1 MPRPWRVVRL
11 SPSKREAARSR
22 SGWMAAAMGILS
34 QPMSSLLAG
43 KIAVVTGAS
52 SGIGRAI
59 AISFAA
65 EGASVVIADMTEPP
79 VEGGEPTLEIIR
91 RSGGTASFH
100 KTDVGRWEEVDSLIG
115 TTVERHGRLDV
126 MVNNAATYSGT
137 ALLETQLA
145 QWEEVMRVN
154 LTGMFY
160 GCKRAVQQ
168 MITQE
173 PRHEVRGRLIN
184 LGSQQVIVT
193 SPGELPYGVSKAGAI
208 YITRQIAVDY
218 AKHLIVCNCISP
230 GKIVTGKGG
239 LAQDPARLEH
249 QRQRTPWPRFGRPQ
263 DVANAAVFLA
273 SDRASFITGSN
284 LVIDGG
290 WLAG

>member
-1 MPRPWRVVRL
+1 
-11 SPSKREAARSR
+11 
-22 SGWMAAAMGILS
+22 
-34 QPMSSLLAG
+34 MSSLLAG

-59 AISFAA
+59 AISLAG
-65 EGASVVIADMTEPP
+65 EGACVVIADIAEDP
-79 VEGGEPTLEIIR
+79 VEGGEPTLALITR
-91 RSGGTASFH
+91 AGGTASFQ
-100 KTDVGRWEEVDSLIG
+100 KTDVGSWKDVDALVG
-115 TTVERHGRLDV
+115 TAVERYGRLDI

-137 ALLETQLA
+137 ALLQTEAA
-145 QWEEVMRVN
+145 QWEEVLRVN
-154 LTGMFY
+154 LTGMFN

-173 PRHEVRGRLIN
+173 PRQEVRGRVIN
-184 LGSQQVIVT
+184 LGSQQGIV
-193 SPGELPYGVSKAGAI
+193 SCPGDLPYGVSKAGAI

-230 GKIVTGKGG
+230 GKIVTGAGG
-239 LAQDPARLEH
+239 LAKDPARLEY

-263 DVANAAVFLA
+263 DVANAAIFLA
-273 SDRASFITGSN
+273 SDLASFITGSN
-284 LVIDGG
+284 LIIDGG

>member
-1 MPRPWRVVRL
+1 
-11 SPSKREAARSR
+11 
-22 SGWMAAAMGILS
+22 
-34 QPMSSLLAG
+34 MSSLLAG
-43 KIAVVTGAS
+43 KIAVVTGGS

-59 AISFAA
+59 AIGFAG
-65 EGASVVIADMTEPP
+65 EGASVVVADITEQP
-79 VEGGEPTLEIIR
+79 VEGGESTIAIIA
-91 RSGGTASFH
+91 RSGGAASFH
-100 KTDVGRWEEVDSLIG
+100 RTDVGRWEDVDALI
-115 TTVERHGRLDV
+115 TTAVERHGRLDV

-137 ALLETQLA
+137 ALLETQPV

-173 PRHEVRGRLIN
+173 PREEVRGRLIN
-184 LGSQQVIVT
+184 LGSQQGVVT
-193 SPGELPYGVSKAGAI
+193 SPVELPYGVSKAGAI
-208 YITRQIAVDY
+208 YITKQIAVDY
-218 AKHLIVCNCISP
+218 APHLIVCNCISP

-249 QRQRTPWPRFGRPQ
+249 QRRRTPWPRFGRPQ
-263 DVANAAVFLA
+263 DIANAAVFLA

>member
-1 MPRPWRVVRL
+1 
-11 SPSKREAARSR
+11 
-22 SGWMAAAMGILS
+22 
-34 QPMSSLLAG
+34 MSSLLAG
-43 KIAVVTGAS
+43 RIAVVTGAS

-59 AISFAA
+59 AIGFAE
-65 EGASVVIADMTEPP
+65 EGAKVIIADIAEDP
-79 VEGGEPTLEIIR
+79 VEGGERTLDLITR
-91 RSGGTASFH
+91 GGGVASFQRA
-100 KTDVGRWEEVDSLIG
+100 DVGRWEDVDALIG
-115 TTVERHGRLDV
+115 HAVARHGRLDI

-137 ALLETQLA
+137 ALLQTQEQ

-168 MITQE
+168 MISQE
-173 PRHEVRGRLIN
+173 PHAEVRGRVIN
-184 LGSQQVIVT
+184 LGSQQGIVT
-193 SPGELPYGVSKAGAI
+193 CPGDMPYGVSKAGAI
-208 YITRQIAVDY
+208 YLTRQIAVDY
-218 AKHLIVCNCISP
+218 AQHHIVCNCISP
-230 GKIVTGKGG
+230 GKIVTGAAG
-239 LAQDPARLEH
+239 LARDPARLENA
-249 QRQRTPWPRFGRPQ
+249 RRRTPWPRFGRPQ